1 MYVCNL
7 ECIYASFHVCMH
19 VCVHLSMCVC
29 MYACA
34 WLLACLLVCV
44 SDCVSVRDFTCTP
57 VYVSRWVLNN
67 CKFWVCGL
75 PELLPETCLYFF
87 LEVGPKVRPRTTKV
101 ATAVLLT
108 RANLEA

>member
-1 MYVCNL
+1 MLINVAVCDLQHARYLCNHGV
-7 ECIYASFHVCMH
+7 F
-19 VCVHLSMCVC
+19 
-29 MYACA
+29 
-34 WLLACLLVCV
+34 
-44 SDCVSVRDFTCTP
+44 FTP
-57 VYVSRWVLNN
+57 MLHANPRS
-67 CKFWVCGL
+67 WVCGL